1 MDPAATPGVFA
12 MPLSRRLICLSVPAI
27 LLGATAPLQAFQ
39 LDPGTKIYSVYE
51 LTFSDGIINH
61 SAATLSAKTAF
72 SSYLGGK
79 EHWSLP
85 AGFLAAIDT
94 ASPGATLRIDGSAGS
109 QPLPSGAVPGFP
121 VAGALAEFTM
131 PAYLSSWMW
140 TPVNAAPPA
149 AFYRS
154 SSNSDN
160 LGIAFDLSPP
170 TGTQTHWTG
179 SITWYVLA
187 DALPSGYPIAAGS
200 DTTFTLR
207 NAPAPARDHAW
218 YSVTLTPTTL

>member
-1 MDPAATPGVFA
+1 MT
-12 MPLSRRLICLSVPAI
+12 LSRRLICLFVPAA
-27 LLGATAPLQAFQ
+27 LLGAAAPLQAFQ
-39 LDPGTKIYSVYE
+39 LDPGTKLYSVYE
-51 LTFSDGIINH
+51 LTFSDGIVSH

-72 SSYLGGK
+72 SGYLGGK

-85 AGFLAAIDT
+85 AGFMAAIDA

-109 QPLPSGAVPGFP
+109 QELPSGAVPGFP

-131 PAYLSSWMW
+131 PAHLSSWMW
-140 TPVNAAPPA
+140 TPVDAAPPA

-154 SSNSDN
+154 SSATDN
-160 LGIAFDLSPP
+160 VGIAFDLSPP
-170 TGTQTHWTG
+170 TGTRTHWTG
-179 SITWYVLA
+179 SITWYVLTGST
-187 DALPSGYPIAAGS
+187 PSGYPIAAGS

-207 NAPAPARDHAW
+207 NAPAAARDHAW